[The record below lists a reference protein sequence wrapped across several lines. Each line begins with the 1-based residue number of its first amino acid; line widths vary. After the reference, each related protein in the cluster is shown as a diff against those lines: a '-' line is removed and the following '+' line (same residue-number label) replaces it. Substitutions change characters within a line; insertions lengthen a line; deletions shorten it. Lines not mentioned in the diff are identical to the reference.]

1 MALRSFVH
9 SSNALVHAH
18 NVEKVPHAHG
28 SQITDPFVNVRQ
40 DTLEARTLSA
50 EPNAM
55 EIVIALLVDRLVS
68 TEYVRIHVINHVE

>member
-18 NVEKVPHAHG
+18 NVEKVPLAHG
-28 SQITDPFVNVRQ
+28 SQITDQFANVQ
-40 DTLEARTLSA
+40 KDTSEAHTLSA

-55 EIVIALLVDRLVS
+55 GIVIALQVDRLVS
-68 TEYVRIHVINHVE
+68 TEYVRIHAINHVE